1 MKKLS
6 IFFLVTVFFTSCELI
21 NSIGGESAIDD
32 IISASKT
39 VVDFETLPT
48 NAQTE
53 LNENY
58 FETFVEEAQLAEGLG
73 YEVLLS
79 NGENVYFDLDGEL
92 LKPERKRGK
101 KGMKGE
107 GDCNSIDTTELLQPI
122 KDYVLANYP
131 DASIKRA
138 KEDKDGNFIV
148 GLTGHV
154 FLLFDSEGNFVEIHE
169 FAHRKGDR
177 GEKVEIED
185 LSTLIT
191 NYIST
196 NYTGATI
203 KVAFLKDGQYRVG
216 IINSEDKRVLVIFD
230 SEGNFIEEKVCNG

>member
-6 IFFLVTVFFTSCELI
+6 IFFLVTVFFASCELI
-21 NSIGGESAIDD
+21 DSIGGESAIDD
-32 IISASKT
+32 IVNASKT
-39 VVDFETLPT
+39 NVDFEVLPT

-58 FETFVEEAQLAEGLG
+58 FETFVEEAGLAEGLG

-79 NGENVYFDLDGEL
+79 NGENLYFDLDGEL

-101 KGMKGE
+101 KGK
-107 GDCNSIDTTELLQPI
+107 GDCNSIDSTELLQSI
-122 KDYVLANYP
+122 KDYVTENYP

-138 KEDKDGNFIV
+138 KEDQDGNFIV

-154 FLLFDSEGNFVEIHE
+154 FLLFDSEGAFVEIHE

-177 GEKVEIED
+177 GEKIEIED
-185 LSTLIT
+185 LSTTIT
-191 NYIST
+191 DYISA
-196 NYTGATI
+196 NYTDATI
-203 KVAFLKDGQYRVG
+203 KVAFLKDDQYKVG

-230 SEGNFIEEKVCNG
+230 SEGNFVEEKVCNG

>member
-6 IFFLVTVFFTSCELI
+6 IFFLVTVFFASCELI
-21 NSIGGESAIDD
+21 DSIGSDSVIDD
-32 IISASKT
+32 IVNASKIT
-39 VVDFETLPT
+39 VDFEELPT

-58 FETFVEEAQLAEGLG
+58 FETFVEEASLAEGLG

-79 NGENVYFDLDGEL
+79 SGENVYFDTEGDL

-101 KGMKGE
+101 KGK
-107 GDCNSIDTTELLQPI
+107 GDCNSIDTTELLQLI
-122 KDYVLANYP
+122 KDYVATNYP
-131 DASIKRA
+131 DESIKRA

-154 FLLFDSEGNFVEIHE
+154 FLLFDSEGAFVEIHE
-169 FAHRKGDR
+169 FAHRKH

-185 LSTLIT
+185 LPTAIT
-191 NYIST
+191 DYITANYE
-196 NYTGATI
+196 GATI
-203 KVAFLKDGQYRVG
+203 KVAFSQDDEYRVG
-216 IINSEDKRVLVIFD
+216 IINNENERVLVIFD
-230 SEGNFIEEKVCNG
+230 SEGSFVEEKTCNK

>member
-6 IFFLVTVFFTSCELI
+6 IFFLVTVFFASCELI
-21 NSIGGESAIDD
+21 DSIGSDSVIDD
-32 IISASKT
+32 IVNASKIT
-39 VVDFETLPT
+39 VDFEELPT

-58 FETFVEEAQLAEGLG
+58 FETFVEEASLAEGLG

-79 NGENVYFDLDGEL
+79 SGENVYFDTEGDL

-101 KGMKGE
+101 KGK
-107 GDCNSIDTTELLQPI
+107 GDCNSIDTTELLQSI
-122 KDYVLANYP
+122 KDYVATNYP
-131 DASIKRA
+131 DESIKRA

-154 FLLFDSEGNFVEIHE
+154 FLLFDSEGAFVEIHE
-169 FAHRKGDR
+169 FAHRKH

-185 LSTLIT
+185 LPTAIT
-191 NYIST
+191 DYITANYE
-196 NYTGATI
+196 GATI
-203 KVAFLKDGQYRVG
+203 KVAFSQDDEYRVG
-216 IINSEDKRVLVIFD
+216 IINNENERVLVIFD
-230 SEGNFIEEKVCNG
+230 SEGSFVEEKTCNK

>member
-6 IFFLVTVFFTSCELI
+6 IFFLVTVFFASCELI
-21 NSIGGESAIDD
+21 DSIGSDSVIDD
-32 IISASKT
+32 IVNASKIT
-39 VVDFETLPT
+39 VDFEELPT

-58 FETFVEEAQLAEGLG
+58 FETFVEEASLAEGLG

-79 NGENVYFDLDGEL
+79 SGENVYFDTEGDL

-101 KGMKGE
+101 KGK
-107 GDCNSIDTTELLQPI
+107 GDCNSIDTTELLQLI
-122 KDYVLANYP
+122 KDYVATNYP
-131 DASIKRA
+131 DESIKRA

-154 FLLFDSEGNFVEIHE
+154 FLLFDSEGAFVEIHE
-169 FAHRKGDR
+169 FAHRKH

-185 LSTLIT
+185 LPTAIT
-191 NYIST
+191 DYITANYE
-196 NYTGATI
+196 GATI
-203 KVAFLKDGQYRVG
+203 KVAFSQDDEYRVG
-216 IINSEDKRVLVIFD
+216 IINNENERILVIFD
-230 SEGNFIEEKVCNG
+230 SEGNFVEEKTCNK

>member
-6 IFFLVTVFFTSCELI
+6 IFFLVTVFFASCELI
-21 NSIGGESAIDD
+21 DSIGGDSIIDD
-32 IISASKT
+32 IANASKT
-39 VVDFETLPT
+39 TIDFEELPT

-58 FETFVEEAQLAEGLG
+58 FETFVEEASLAEGLG

-79 NGENVYFDLDGEL
+79 SGENVYFDTEGDL

-101 KGMKGE
+101 KGK
-107 GDCNSIDTTELLQPI
+107 GDCNSIDTTELLQLI
-122 KDYVLANYP
+122 KDYVATNYP
-131 DASIKRA
+131 DESIKRA

-154 FLLFDSEGNFVEIHE
+154 FLLFDSEGAFVEIHE
-169 FAHRKGDR
+169 FAHRKH

-185 LSTLIT
+185 LPTAIT
-191 NYIST
+191 DYITANYE
-196 NYTGATI
+196 GATI
-203 KVAFLKDGQYRVG
+203 KVAFSQDDEYRVG
-216 IINSEDKRVLVIFD
+216 IINNENERVLVIFD
-230 SEGNFIEEKVCNG
+230 SEGNFVEEKTCNK